1 MLLQL
6 TPDEQ
11 IKFLIGTTKMTLPLR
26 MFAEIEFRI
35 SPTVAAAS
43 TVFIIAA
50 IGTIVALSFIEK
62 GKKQ

>member
-1 MLLQL
+1 
-6 TPDEQ
+6 
-11 IKFLIGTTKMTLPLR
+11 

-50 IGTIVALSFIEK
+50 IGTIIALSFIEK